1 MNEIAQ
7 AAPSHSPSPCNAGQI
22 HRETFALRLEESNT
36 ARPDPLR
43 MPVVHI
49 IDANVPWVRALVA
62 ALPPEWKVLHYRIYN
77 PLWLPRG
84 FHDLPRLNHWH
95 RLDDRTEEIYLATPG
110 WRRFESLSAAILN
123 LHLPRR
129 KNNPAESVFLFTFP
143 FYSAVAA
150 RLRRSLPDAT
160 IAYWAHDAFAYYDFA
175 PGYIRHHEDLLVPL
189 CDARF
194 AMAPMLVKDYAERY
208 SDHPFELL
216 HDAVSRSFLGF
227 KQPTVPREL
236 EAIRQRGGPLV
247 GCIGQINGAYD
258 WDLLEAAAAANP
270 ATQFV
275 FIGNL
280 FEEGEITNR
289 IRRYFELANVH
300 WLGRVDHE
308 RLPDYLRGFDLCL
321 NPLAVSDHNHR
332 RDPLRI
338 YDYLTTEAPIV
349 STDLD
354 GVRMH
359 RDFVEIIPDRAEFIS
374 RLSHTP
380 DRLPESQLEARRN
393 YISGNTWEERA
404 LEFVA
409 KIESLP
415 EHSRGALK

>member
-1 MNEIAQ
+1 MI
-7 AAPSHSPSPCNAGQI
+7 APSVPQYL
-22 HRETFALRLEESNT
+22 FF
-36 ARPDPLR
+36 
-43 MPVVHI
+43 MPHLCV
-49 IDANVPWVRALVA
+49 IDANASWIRSLADGMPEDWSVA
-62 ALPPEWKVLHYRIYN
+62 NFKVFH
-77 PLWLPRG
+77 PLWLPNGLR
-84 FHDLPRLNHWH
+84 DLPHLFRRH
-95 RLDDRTEEIYLATPG
+95 RTGPRSEETLIATPG
-110 WRRFESLSAAILN
+110 WRRFNTLSA
-123 LHLPRR
+123 HLTAMFL
-129 KNNPAESVFLFTFP
+129 KELSNPSDEETVVLFTFP
-143 FYSAVAA
+143 FYSELAKIVRKKFPRV
-150 RLRRSLPDAT
+150 RL
-160 IAYWAHDAFAYYDFA
+160 AYWAHDAFAYYAF
-175 PGYIRHHEDLLVPL
+175 PEGFVEYHEDRLVPL

-194 AMAPMLVKDYAERY
+194 AMAPLLVEDYARRY
-208 SDHPFELL
+208 PDHPFGLL
-216 HDAVSRSFLGF
+216 HDAVASNFLTERHGSL
-227 KQPTVPREL
+227 PRDIEK
-236 EAIRQRGGPLV
+236 IRQSGRLIV
-247 GCIGQINGAYD
+247 GCIGQINHTYD
-258 WDLLEAAAAANP
+258 WDLLEAAATANP

-308 RLPDYLRGFDLCL
+308 RLPDYLRGFDICL

-338 YDYLTTEAPIV
+338 YDYLTTDAPIL

-359 RDFVEIIPDRAEFIS
+359 RDFVEIIPDPAEFIS
-374 RLSHTP
+374 RLSDTP

-393 YISGNTWEERA
+393 YISGNTWQERA

-415 EHSRGALK
+415 EHSRGPLK